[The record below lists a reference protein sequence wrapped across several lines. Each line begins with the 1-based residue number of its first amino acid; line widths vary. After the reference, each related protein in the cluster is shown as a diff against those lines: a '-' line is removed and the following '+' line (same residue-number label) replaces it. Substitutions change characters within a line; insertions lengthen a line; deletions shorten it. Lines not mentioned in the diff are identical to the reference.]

1 MRYDLEEAERTG
13 HKRHDRSTVK
23 ALADPQSHDG
33 HGTRN
38 ERSAAVTARPR
49 LSQAAVEERRQ
60 AVLRHV
66 VEHGETRI
74 DDLAGR
80 FDVSLMTMHR
90 DLDDLAKRH
99 LLRKERG
106 RAVAFPALTM
116 ETATRFR
123 ENSNFS
129 AKNALCAA
137 AVGQIRPGSTVL
149 MDDSTT
155 LYPLAPALAQFDQLA
170 VVTNSVGLAQHLA
183 AAPGVEVTL
192 LGGRYH
198 GDFNSC
204 TGPAVT
210 RALSRIHADLALM
223 SATAVLSGQLF
234 HPLSE
239 YVEVK
244 LAMLASAQRALLL
257 VDHSKF
263 GKTATHAYGTVAD
276 YQAVITDTGTPDEEM
291 TAIRGCGV
299 PVEAVDPGDPSP

>member
-1 MRYDLEEAERTG
+1 MPART
-13 HKRHDRSTVK
+13 RS
-23 ALADPQSHDG
+23 
-33 HGTRN
+33 
-38 ERSAAVTARPR
+38 
-49 LSQAAVEERRQ
+49 SQAAVEERRQ
-60 AVLRHV
+60 SVLRHV

-74 DDLAGR
+74 DELADHFG
-80 FDVSLMTMHR
+80 VSLMTMHR
-90 DLDDLAKRH
+90 DLDDLVRRS

-106 RAVAFPALTM
+106 RAVPFPAVLM

-123 ENSNFS
+123 ESTALS
-129 AKNALCAA
+129 AKA
-137 AVGQIRPGSTVL
+137 AVCRAAISHIKPGSTVL

-155 LYPLAPALAQFDQLA
+155 LFPLALTLARLDQLT
-170 VVTNSVGLAQHLA
+170 VVTNSVGLAQHLGSA
-183 AAPGVEVTL
+183 RNVDVTL

-204 TGPAVT
+204 TGPEVT
-210 RALSRIHADLALM
+210 RTLSRIRADLALM

-244 LAMLASAQRALLL
+244 LAMLGSAERALLL

-276 YQAVITDTGTPDEEM
+276 YQAVITDTSTPDAEIA
-291 TAIRGCGV
+291 AIRDLGV
-299 PVEAVDPGDPSP
+299 PVEAVDPGDTSP

>member
-1 MRYDLEEAERTG
+1 MPART
-13 HKRHDRSTVK
+13 RS
-23 ALADPQSHDG
+23 
-33 HGTRN
+33 
-38 ERSAAVTARPR
+38 
-49 LSQAAVEERRQ
+49 SQAAVEERRQ

-74 DDLAGR
+74 DDLADHFG
-80 FDVSLMTMHR
+80 VSLMTMHR
-90 DLDDLAKRH
+90 DLDDLAQRS

-106 RAVAFPALTM
+106 RAVAFPAVTM

-123 ENSNFS
+123 ESTALS
-129 AKNALCAA
+129 AKA
-137 AVGQIRPGSTVL
+137 AVCRAALSRIKPGSTVL

-155 LYPLAPALAQFDQLA
+155 LFPLAPALARLDRLT
-170 VVTNSVGLAQHLA
+170 VVTNSVGLAQHLGSA
-183 AAPGVEVTL
+183 RNVDVTL

-204 TGPAVT
+204 TGPEVT
-210 RALSRIHADLALM
+210 RALSRIRADLALM

-244 LAMLASAQRALLL
+244 LAMLASAERALLL

-276 YQAVITDTGTPDEEM
+276 YQAVITDTSTPDAEIA
-291 TAIRGCGV
+291 AIRDLGV
-299 PVEAVDPGDPSP
+299 PVEAVDPGDASP

>member
-1 MRYDLEEAERTG
+1 MAART
-13 HKRHDRSTVK
+13 RS
-23 ALADPQSHDG
+23 
-33 HGTRN
+33 
-38 ERSAAVTARPR
+38 
-49 LSQAAVEERRQ
+49 SQAAVEERRQ

-74 DDLAGR
+74 DELADHFG
-80 FDVSLMTMHR
+80 VSLMTMHR
-90 DLDDLAKRH
+90 DLDDLAKRS

-106 RAVAFPALTM
+106 RAVPFPAVTM

-123 ENSNFS
+123 ESTALS
-129 AKNALCAA
+129 AKA
-137 AVGQIRPGSTVL
+137 AVCRAAIGRIRPGSTVL

-155 LYPLAPALAQFDQLA
+155 LFPLAPALAELDRLT
-170 VVTNSVGLAQHLA
+170 VVTNSVGLAQRLGS
-183 AAPGVEVTL
+183 APGVEVAL

-204 TGPAVT
+204 TGPEVT
-210 RALSRIHADLALM
+210 RALARIRADVALM

-244 LAMLASAQRALLL
+244 LAMLASAERALLL

-263 GKTATHAYGTVAD
+263 GKTATHAYGTAAD
-276 YQAVITDTGTPDEEM
+276 YETVITDTGTPDAEI
-291 TAIRGCGV
+291 AALKGLGV
-299 PVEAVDPGDPSP
+299 LVETVDPGDNTS

>member
-1 MRYDLEEAERTG
+1 M
-13 HKRHDRSTVK
+13 
-23 ALADPQSHDG
+23 
-33 HGTRN
+33 
-38 ERSAAVTARPR
+38 
-49 LSQAAVEERRQ
+49 
-60 AVLRHV
+60 RHV

-74 DDLAGR
+74 DDLADLFG
-80 FDVSLMTMHR
+80 VSLMTMHR
-90 DLDDLAKRH
+90 DLDDLAQRS

-106 RAVAFPALTM
+106 RAVAFPAVTM

-123 ENSNFS
+123 ESTAIS
-129 AKNALCAA
+129 AKA
-137 AVGQIRPGSTVL
+137 AVCHAAIGRIRPGSTVL

-155 LYPLAPALAQFDQLA
+155 LFPLAPALAQLDQIT
-170 VVTNSVGLAQHLA
+170 VITNSVGLAQRLGSA
-183 AAPGVEVTL
+183 QGVDVTL

-204 TGPAVT
+204 TGPQVT
-210 RALSRIHADLALM
+210 RTLSRIRADLALM

-244 LAMLASAQRALLL
+244 LAMLASADQALLL

-276 YQAVITDTGTPDEEM
+276 YDAVITDTSTPDAEIA
-291 TAIRGCGV
+291 AIRGFGI
-299 PVEAVDPGDPSP
+299 PVEAVDPGDHSP